1 MAYMQMINLVMQQII
16 LKDLQKQYL
25 TMVQQLMLLLT
36 L

>member
-16 LKDLQKQYL
+16 LMDLQKQYL